1 MYCVV
6 GNTYC
11 LYSFG
16 EKSFGKGSF
25 GRLLKRKD
33 DEMINCILGNT
44 VVYNFLNWP
53 CLDCI

>member
-1 MYCVV
+1 M
-6 GNTYC
+6 
-11 LYSFG
+11 YSFG

-25 GRLLKRKD
+25 GRLLKRMA

-44 VVYNFLNWP
+44 IVYNFLNCP